1 MTGVVSPSSC
11 GRNSTIGHKGH
22 EDGEYVTGEITAAPV
37 IIKLKWHDFITCH
50 SIASM
55 NELYKHSRGVGHHW
69 SVKKADESA
78 NYILG
83 AVGEYAVA
91 KYLGKFYEVEGRH
104 YPQTLETPA
113 EYPELL
119 ILSATI
125 AGTTFDLSKHLSWH
139 DIETLKES
147 VKESL
152 SDQT

>member
-1 MTGVVSPSSC
+1 MSHETPITLNFDVDLKVS
-11 GRNSTIGHKGH
+11 
-22 EDGEYVTGEITAAPV
+22 
-37 IIKLKWHDFITCH
+37 
-50 SIASM
+50 
-55 NELYKHSRGVGHHW
+55 
-69 SVKKADESA
+69 
-78 NYILG
+78 
-83 AVGEYAVA
+83 
-91 KYLGKFYEVEGRH
+91 YEVEGRH

-152 SDQT
+152 NDG